1 MKHKLILISLFFL
14 LTPSVLA
21 QQPDRDGVLSA
32 MKKAANFMTEKVSI
46 HGGYLWNVSED
57 FSKKYGEVRARD
69 SQIWVQAG
77 TPMVGM
83 AYLDAFD
90 VTKDKVYLEAARKAA
105 DALVFGQRPV
115 GGWHYAIDF
124 EPNGLQE
131 WYRDKASK
139 FKWGMEEQ
147 RFFNG
152 NATFDDSNS
161 SSATRFLLRFYLTS
175 K

>member
-1 MKHKLILISLFFL
+1 MKLKFLAIVFVFLFISSIF
-14 LTPSVLA
+14 P

-32 MKKAANFMTEKVSI
+32 MKTATNFMTEKVSI

-57 FSKKYGEVRARD
+57 FSKKYGEVPARS

-90 VTKDKVYLEAARKAA
+90 VTKDNIYLDAARKAA
-105 DALVFGQRPV
+105 DALVFGQRPM

-124 EPNGLQE
+124 EPKGLQE

-161 SSATRFLLRFYLTS
+161 
-175 K
+175 